1 MRDIPAFEDE
11 TLWFPAHMSAGDSF
25 SRPMTADGAATG
37 TTAGPSADDDGIG
50 LPRRRARGSGGGR
63 SPRNPKK
70 GGVKASSW
78 LWLTLWGAAALGI
91 AGYAARKE
99 IATEFVQ
106 GWLKG
111 QGVPSRLHFD
121 SLSLS
126 HASGSFVLGDSKYP
140 DVSAGHF
147 DADFSFNPFAGGGQ
161 PSARLKSARL
171 DQVFV
176 HLSYKGGKL
185 GFGTLD
191 HLVHNLSQPS
201 PVPGVPAKSIVV
213 NDATIVAESDYGTIT
228 GKGGAELRDG
238 RLSYLAVKL
247 KPGPLDG
254 PRGTGEFGGGDV
266 LVRSAGDTSAQAGQ
280 LQVDAKLNASSVDL
294 RDAGG
299 VVEGGATRQIHIE
312 GATADV
318 SGRVPY
324 REDGVISGP
333 VDAVVAVTARG
344 AGAQGY
350 TIADADYRV
359 HFDGRIKD
367 GAQYDGDA
375 DLTLRNGRL
384 NGPGIDVRQA
394 AVSAA
399 RLSLHAS
406 AGALRAKGA
415 ATVDAGQ
422 LTQGGVVV
430 RGGRIQANRFELTA
444 DGAGGHVDFDGAV
457 SAGDARAG
465 DLDLGRA
472 VTQISGKLDSD
483 AVSGTWI
490 VKAQGNATSSGS
502 YGGLHGLARG
512 RTSGDDIARLDR
524 GLSHFQA
531 RVPGF
536 TVSAESQGGD
546 PADID
551 LRLTA
556 PAQASLD
563 GGLTLDVA
571 PHGGQP
577 LFASHAAGGFD
588 ATLKGGPQVALDVS
602 GLTLAAD
609 GAIAG
614 DYSLD
619 GQFSTAPV
627 SGAKLAAKGRFSTAG
642 GFAATLAQPVTFTA
656 QSADLG
662 ETFTH
667 LSGTIGQT
675 GRVFVHA
682 DAAGWRVDGAYTALA
697 LEAPNEQLT
706 LKEGAGAFGA
716 FSIAGSDSVGLK
728 ASLDS
733 AVVSDGSPA
742 DAERFHPLRLSGTLN
757 QDARALGGR
766 FIAATPNALVAGK
779 PMPVVAIDLDN
790 DNAAQKGQL
799 RLRTLGLTF
808 VPGGLQPRDL
818 SQMGTA
824 VLAKSVSGTLSFDG
838 GFRWDHKA
846 TSSAGI
852 LKVDGLSFAGA
863 IGTAEKLQGEI
874 DFTSLSPLLSQPD
887 QLLGIYRMQVGLPLS
902 DLAMSLQFQGDRI
915 AIEKATVNTPG
926 GAVRL
931 EPMSVAF
938 DPKVPIS
945 GAAAFDGLDFGR
957 VIAATGLSNS
967 MTFEGKLSGRVP
979 FSILGGHIG
988 FAGGWMKA
996 DGEGNISIKRQ
1007 ALTGVAAG
1015 GSLTGDGQASAAAV
1029 QPAYNPFQDLAYQA
1043 MEHLH
1048 YEQLDA
1054 KINSQ
1059 AGGVLDTTFHLKGR
1073 FMPPKPQK
1081 AQVSLMD
1088 YLNGTWTQKPLN
1100 LPSGTPVELY
1110 LDVPVNLDDILDSLA
1125 QFGGK

>member
-1 MRDIPAFEDE
+1 MRDSPAFDDE

-37 TTAGPSADDDGIG
+37 TETGASSDDAIG
-50 LPRRRARGSGGGR
+50 LPRRRTGGSGGGKR
-63 SPRNPKK
+63 PRPPRT

-126 HASGSFVLGDSKYP
+126 HASGSFVLGDTKYP

-147 DADFSFNPFAGGGQ
+147 DADFSFNPIAGGGQ

-171 DQVFV
+171 DGVFV

-191 HLVHNLSQPS
+191 HLVHNLAQPS
-201 PVPGVPAKSIVV
+201 PVPGVPAKSIII
-213 NDATIVAESDYGTIT
+213 NDATIVADSDYGTIT
-228 GKGGAELRDG
+228 GKGSAQLRDG
-238 RLSYLAVKL
+238 RLSYLAIKL
-247 KPGPLDG
+247 KPGALKGPHGDG
-254 PRGTGEFGGGDV
+254 AFGGGDV
-266 LVRSAGDTSAQAGQ
+266 LVQGASNSASQGGQ
-280 LQVDAKLNASSVDL
+280 LQVEARINASSVDL
-294 RDAGG
+294 HDAGG
-299 VVEGGATRQIHIE
+299 VVEGGPARQIHIQ

-324 REDGVISGP
+324 RDDGVFSGP
-333 VDAVVAVTARG
+333 IDATVAVTAQ
-344 AGAQGY
+344 ALGAQGY
-350 TIADADYRV
+350 TVKDADY
-359 HFDGRIKD
+359 HIHLDGRIKD
-367 GAQYDGDA
+367 GAQYDGNA
-375 DLTLRNGRL
+375 DVALRSGRL
-384 NGPGIDVRQA
+384 TGQGIDVRQA
-394 AVSAA
+394 SVSAGG
-399 RLSLHAS
+399 LNLHAA
-406 AGALRAKGA
+406 AGSLRANGA

-422 LTQGGVVV
+422 VIHADATV
-430 RGGRIQANRFELTA
+430 RGARVQANRFALTA
-444 DGAGGHVDFDGAV
+444 DGAGSHIDFDGAV
-457 SAGDARAG
+457 SAGEARAG
-465 DLDLGRA
+465 DLDLSQAR
-472 VTQISGKLDSD
+472 TQISGKLDSD
-483 AVSGTWI
+483 GVSGAWALK
-490 VKAQGNATSSGS
+490 VQGSATSAGS
-502 YGGLHGLARG
+502 YGGLHALARG
-512 RTSGDDIARLDR
+512 RAAGDDMARLDR
-524 GLSHFQA
+524 GLSHFTA
-531 RVPGF
+531 RVPSF
-536 TVSAESQGGD
+536 TLSAESQGGD

-551 LRLTA
+551 LRLKA
-556 PAQASLD
+556 PAEATLD
-563 GGLTLDVA
+563 GGMTLDLTT
-571 PHGGQP
+571 HGNQP

-588 ATLKGGPQVALDVS
+588 ATLKGGPEVTLDVS
-602 GLTLAAD
+602 GLTLAAN
-609 GAIAG
+609 GVIAG

-627 SGAKLAAKGRFSTAG
+627 TGAKVAAKGRFSTAG
-642 GFAATLAQPVTFTA
+642 GFNATLAQPVAFAA

-662 ETFTH
+662 DTFTH
-667 LSGTIGQT
+667 LSGTISQT
-675 GRVFVHA
+675 GDVFLHA
-682 DAAGWRVDGAYTALA
+682 DASGWRVNGAYTGLA
-697 LEAPNEQLT
+697 LDAPNELLT
-706 LKEGAGAFGA
+706 LKDGTGAFGA
-716 FSIAGSDSVGLK
+716 FSIAGSDVVGLK
-728 ASLDS
+728 ASLDG
-733 AVVSDGSPA
+733 AALSDASPV
-742 DAERFHPLRLSGTLN
+742 DEERFHPLRLNGTLA
-757 QDARALGGR
+757 QDARALTGR
-766 FIAATPNALVAGK
+766 FIASTPKALVAGK
-779 PMPVVAIDLDN
+779 PMPLVAIDLDN

-824 VLAKSVSGTLSFDG
+824 IMAKQVSGALSFDG
-838 GFRWDHKA
+838 GFRWDHKT

-874 DFTSLSPLLSQPD
+874 DFTSLSPLLSQPN

-902 DLAMSLQFQGDRI
+902 DLSMSLQFQGDRI
-915 AIEKATVNTPG
+915 AVEKATVNTPG
-926 GAVRL
+926 GPVRL

-938 DPKVPIS
+938 DPKVPIN
-945 GAAAFDGLDFGR
+945 GAAAFDGLDFGQ

-979 FSILGGHIG
+979 FSILGGHIS

-996 DGEGNISIKRQ
+996 DGEGNISINRQ

-1015 GSLTGDGQASAAAV
+1015 GSLTGDGQANAAAL

-1073 FMPPKPQK
+1073 FLPPKAQK